1 MFIHGQISQNMKDIF
16 EMDYATATEN
26 GFLTIETQRVTNI
39 RGNIVT
45 TKRVDLD
52 CTNGKTAPST
62 KDNF

>member
-1 MFIHGQISQNMKDIF
+1 MKDIF